1 MEASDD
7 ALFAIARLAN
17 GGMRDSQS
25 ILDQVIS
32 FCGKKISEKD
42 VLDIYGLA
50 SKEQIEGLAA
60 ALAAA
65 DYAAVVRYADAFVEE
80 GRDLLRW
87 LLQAGLCF
95 TAACPGPGTPAG
107 QIYWE
112 EGRRHVGVAVLR
124 LLQEADP
131 SHLPRL
137 FLTQE
142 EDDARN

>member
-1 MEASDD
+1 MTGFSPPGTLPPLLRHSSA
-7 ALFAIARLAN
+7 
-17 GGMRDSQS
+17 GGPD
-25 ILDQVIS
+25 
-32 FCGKKISEKD
+32 CAGPWT
-42 VLDIYGLA
+42 
-50 SKEQIEGLAA
+50 
-60 ALAAA
+60 
-65 DYAAVVRYADAFVEE
+65 E

-112 EGRRHVGVAVLR
+112 EGRRHVGVSVLR